1 MNKAPISA
9 LVASFN
15 EGHLLEDCLKSLQ
28 FCDEVFV
35 VNLNSKDNT
44 QEIAEK
50 WATRVLFEERDLGYF
65 DAYMS
70 MYVPMLKH
78 DWFILIDPDERIRPE
93 LAKDVMEYVARP
105 EPFKSL
111 IRAHIW
117 YFFDGKKMK
126 GGPYRNP
133 IRGRLL
139 FYRPGLSVGD
149 EVHCGITAKPGYGIS
164 EIRFTGLNYDEH
176 YWCSSFEQLKSKHTR
191 YSKGEGKVMYDEGKV
206 FSVFTMLSATV
217 RKFLQSYIGDAY
229 YKEGL
234 VGGIRF
240 AGEEARYLWLSYLSL
255 RNYEKTLRAAGQ
267 YKTPVQRKMEQ
278 LETRFSDLYKTLGN
292 YQSEIEQASDHELR
306 AAMIKQLRKS
316 LHRHIND
323 ALELNRPDL
332 VSGVMNEMRVRS
344 ERLVYLCGDVLLERV
359 NFVQQSKS
367 YRLARSLANFLK
379 MGR

>member
-1 MNKAPISA
+1 
-9 LVASFN
+9 
-15 EGHLLEDCLKSLQ
+15 
-28 FCDEVFV
+28 
-35 VNLNSKDNT
+35 
-44 QEIAEK
+44 
-50 WATRVLFEERDLGYF
+50 
-65 DAYMS
+65 
-70 MYVPMLKH
+70 
-78 DWFILIDPDERIRPE
+78 
-93 LAKDVMEYVARP
+93 
-105 EPFKSL
+105 
-111 IRAHIW
+111 
-117 YFFDGKKMK
+117 
-126 GGPYRNP
+126 
-133 IRGRLL
+133 
-139 FYRPGLSVGD
+139 
-149 EVHCGITAKPGYGIS
+149 
-164 EIRFTGLNYDEH
+164 
-176 YWCSSFEQLKSKHTR
+176 
-191 YSKGEGKVMYDEGKV
+191 MYDEGKV
-206 FSVFTMLSATV
+206 FSLFTMLSATV